1 MRARSPSQLILPLAT
16 DPSLSRDDFVVAPG
30 NAEAVAFIDSWPR
43 WSAPAAALHGPA
55 GCGKTH
61 LAKIWAQCAR
71 AEFVDARSLDDH
83 VAAQLPAGAIV
94 IDNVDL
100 ADPVERD
107 SALFSLLNHGEAM
120 LLVGREPPCD
130 WPVLLPDLASRF
142 RALLT
147 FSLWAPDDALLGSLA
162 RKLFSDRQLRVP
174 DSVIDRMIVS
184 LERSPASIRD
194 FVCRLDQEA
203 LVQKRAIS
211 LALLR
216 ELLPRLP

>member
-1 MRARSPSQLILPLAT
+1 MTRTPSQLTLPLAT
-16 DPSLSRDDFVVAPG
+16 EPSLSRDDFVVVPG
-30 NAEAVAFIDSWPR
+30 NAEAVAFIDSWPA

-61 LAKIWAQCAR
+61 LAWAWAQGAQ
-71 AEFVDARSLDDH
+71 AEIVDARCLNDRL
-83 VAAQLPAGAIV
+83 AAQLPAGAIV

-100 ADPVERD
+100 ADPTERD
-107 SALFSLLNHGEAM
+107 SALFSLLNRGEAM
-120 LLVGREPPCD
+120 LLVGREPPFH
-130 WPVLLPDLASRF
+130 WPVVLPDLASRF

-147 FSLWAPDDALLGSLA
+147 FSLWAPDDALLGALA

-194 FVCRLDQEA
+194 FVHRLDQEA
-203 LVQKRAIS
+203 LARKRAIS
-211 LALLR
+211 LSLLR
-216 ELLPRLP
+216 ELLPRMP

>member
-1 MRARSPSQLILPLAT
+1 
-16 DPSLSRDDFVVAPG
+16 
-30 NAEAVAFIDSWPR
+30 
-43 WSAPAAALHGPA
+43 
-55 GCGKTH
+55 
-61 LAKIWAQCAR
+61 
-71 AEFVDARSLDDH
+71 
-83 VAAQLPAGAIV
+83 VAAQLRAGAIV

-107 SALFSLLNHGEAM
+107 SALFSLLNRGEAM
-120 LLVGREPPCD
+120 LLVGREPPSD

-147 FSLWAPDDALLGSLA
+147 FSLWAPDDTLLGALA

-194 FVCRLDQEA
+194 FVHRLDQEA
-203 LVQKRAIS
+203 LAQKRAIS

-216 ELLPRLP
+216 ELLRRLP